1 MVGLLSSSHHIFIM
15 AGKKKIIRK
24 LHLWMGLISG
34 PIIFILGV
42 TGCILAFEKEI
53 QHLLDREN
61 RIETNTQRFPLS
73 QIGGNVQ
80 RYLGKKKQISSLEI
94 SADPQQA
101 WRFRT
106 FQEDENDGIWYW
118 NEKSYYESVFVN
130 PYSNKILGLENSE
143 FSFFRVILY
152 LHWSLLLKTSIG
164 QPIVGIAT
172 LLYFLSLVSGL
183 FLWWPKN
190 KTTAKKRFAFK
201 WKSTTGIRRKIYDL
215 HSILGFYLV
224 SIGVTLAF
232 TGMVWA
238 FPWLNKAIQ
247 SVLSEQGAKELSLPQ
262 NVAAKNP
269 ETADPLEE
277 LYCQVTRETSLAKG
291 YAFYFPKSADNP
303 HITTVAIFDKSHQS
317 IVFTANKYTGKIV
330 GRVSFSDKDSAQ
342 KFEDL
347 NYDIHLGLI
356 LGIPG
361 KIIVFI
367 ASLLSASL
375 PVTGFLIWYK
385 RKKKSKSNTKL

>member
-1 MVGLLSSSHHIFIM
+1 M
-15 AGKKKIIRK
+15 ANKKKIIRK
-24 LHLWMGLISG
+24 LHFWMGLISG

-53 QHLLDREN
+53 QQLFDLEH
-61 RIETNTQRFPLS
+61 RIETNAQRFPLS
-73 QIGGNVQ
+73 KIAGNVQ
-80 RYLGKKKQISSLEI
+80 RYLGEEKQISSLEI
-94 SADPQQA
+94 SADPKQC

-106 FQEDENDGIWYW
+106 FQEDENNGIWYW

-130 PYSNKILGLENSE
+130 PYTNKILGVENSE
-143 FSFFRVILY
+143 FSFFRVVLY

-172 LLYFLSLVSGL
+172 LLYFLSLVTGL

-201 WKSTTGIRRKIYDL
+201 WKSTTGVKRKIYDL
-215 HSILGFYLV
+215 HTILGFYMV

-238 FPWLNKAIQ
+238 FPWLNKTIQ
-247 SVLSEQGAKELSLPQ
+247 SALSEQGTKELSLPR
-262 NVAAKNP
+262 NVTSKNL
-269 ETADPLEE
+269 EIADPLEE
-277 LYCQVTRETSLAKG
+277 LYRQVTRATSLAKG
-291 YAFYFPKSADNP
+291 YAFYFPKSTENP
-303 HITTVAIFDKSHQS
+303 YITAVAIFDKSHQS
-317 IVFTANKYTGKIV
+317 IVFTANRYTGKIA
-330 GRVSFSDKDSAQ
+330 GRITFSDKDSAQ

-385 RKKKSKSNTKL
+385 RKKKNKSSISPVKG